1 MSVDRR
7 TVLKTSAAIAAAGP
21 FAGLLAAPAEAR
33 TATEDRRAGAGAR
46 RARRQGP
53 AVAARRASSTG
64 RSTTRRQPVTLTD
77 GTALPG
83 RHDGMGAFKGPGGTV
98 LLVRNHEV
106 NNPRARVRPG
116 RRRTTRWPAVA
127 RPPSR

>member
-33 TATEDRRAGAGAR
+33 TPPRTAALVPVADARDGKVRLWLPEGFEYRSFHDTE
-46 RARRQGP
+46 
-53 AVAARRASSTG
+53 
-64 RSTTRRQPVTLTD
+64 QPVTLTD

-106 NNPRARVRPG
+106 NNARPAFGPG
-116 RRRTTRWPAVA
+116 CRTTPWPVA
-127 RPPSR
+127 APPPSR